1 MGDIGYVFEIG
12 VGASVLF
19 VITGFAG
26 CFGIFVGP
34 EG

>member
-26 CFGIFVGP
+26 LLPVVLAYS
-34 EG
+34 